1 MSFLFASAM
10 QRSLIIQLLFDTLLS
25 LQVLPIFVLFL
36 LDAAFAMQVA
46 TALVVVVYLFC
57 IEMLASEL
65 ATAIVASV
73 RSYILRMV
81 AFLSASLA
89 H

>member
-10 QRSLIIQLLFDTLLS
+10 QRSLIIQLLLDTLLS
-25 LQVLPIFVLFL
+25 LQVLPIFVLFF

-73 RSYILRMV
+73 RSYILRMIT
-81 AFLSASLA
+81 FLSASFA
-89 H
+89 N

>member
-10 QRSLIIQLLFDTLLS
+10 QRSSTIQLLFNVLLPLS
-25 LQVLPIFVLFL
+25 VLPFFHFFL
-36 LDAAFAMQVA
+36 LAAVFTLEVA
-46 TALVVVVYLFC
+46 TALIVVVYLSF
-57 IEMLASEL
+57 IEMLATQL
-65 ATAIVASV
+65 GTAIVASV

-81 AFLSASLA
+81 ASLSASLA